1 MKISVPRLEVPQ
13 MPRLGLASFRQ
24 RLIVRSVFVLLI
36 AATLALAVVLLQE
49 EKERSYRSYSEGFR
63 KTQAEV
69 LAQLRHPAGQLALLN
84 PDVRPE
90 PSKPLRPLLLPYAA
104 LDFDDYSKA
113 QQAVELSGC
122 STRFPDGSAIC
133 VGIGNNPYSGGF
145 IYLVGSLA
153 TGPLVGRE
161 RGRLELDGVHRAR
174 VTLTMRGETSR
185 WIAPFESQSEPDS
198 LTVKGRLT
206 GFAATPGD
214 AALSLQQDTRPVR
227 DFRGWLWQTGAC
239 VQGVGTPPAGTT
251 PVSTPPAGTTPVST
265 PSACV
270 RTAFFSV
277 RLPVEAF
284 REALFP
290 KGRAVQWPPPDLDQ
304 IRVRFEM
311 MAPGSDAPVFDSNA
325 SGAAMP
331 LSLGELGQSLL
342 PGERINIRSLASTNA
357 PAVVLKG
364 SSTQVEPSSPWLSQ
378 LIKKLPV
385 QQVVAPLSSRDTIR
399 TVAGNYEVQLTGNV
413 RAIEQGLSVVATRLS
428 WFVGGM
434 VAAITLA
441 WLVIEVGLI
450 RRIAVLTKRAAAVSY
465 NARDPAVQQRL
476 GGLDLSD
483 LRGNDEL
490 GILAGGLDDLLQ
502 RVKDDVQR
510 EQIRAQQER
519 DMWNAVGHEIMS
531 PLQSLMAIHPQ
542 PQDVSH
548 RYVQRMQ
555 QAVRVLYGSASPS
568 EALQAADLTVGTMD
582 LNAFLQTVAANAHF
596 AGLRDVFFAPGTTPV
611 NVRADEFSLEDVV
624 THILRNANRF
634 RPAGTPITLKLGATD
649 STASVEIH
657 NQGPAIDPAQLG
669 QIFEY
674 GVTEPSGSP
683 QDKEH
688 RGQGLFVAKTYMA
701 KMGGTVSAGNVEG
714 GVCFTLTLQRLA

>member
-1 MKISVPRLEVPQ
+1 MKLSVPRLEVPHLEI
-13 MPRLGLASFRQ
+13 PKLGLASFRQ

-49 EKERSYRSYSEGFR
+49 EKARSYKSYSEGFR

-84 PDVRPE
+84 PDVRSTDSTPQDL
-90 PSKPLRPLLLPYAA
+90 KLRPLLLPYGA
-104 LDFDDYSKA
+104 LDFDDLSKA

-133 VGIGNNPYSGGF
+133 IGIGNNPYSGGF

-174 VTLTMRGETSR
+174 VTLGMRGETLQ
-185 WIAPFESQSEPDS
+185 WIAPFESQSEPGAIAI
-198 LTVKGRLT
+198 KGRLT

-214 AALSLQQDTRPVR
+214 PALSLQQDTKPVR
-227 DFRGWLWQTGAC
+227 DFRGWLWQAGGCVDGA
-239 VQGVGTPPAGTT
+239 GTPPE
-251 PVSTPPAGTTPVST
+251 
-265 PSACV
+265 CV

-284 REALFP
+284 REALFQ
-290 KGRAVQWPPPDLDQ
+290 KGRPVWPPPDLDR
-304 IRVRFEM
+304 IRLRMEIIE
-311 MAPGSDAPVFDSNA
+311 PGADKPVFDSNA
-325 SGAAMP
+325 SGPVMP
-331 LSLGELGQSLL
+331 LSLDQLAQSLL
-342 PGERINIRSLASTNA
+342 PGERISIRALASPNA
-357 PAVVLKG
+357 PAITLKG
-364 SSTQVEPSSPWLSQ
+364 GQGPAEPSSPWLSL
-378 LIKKLPV
+378 LIQQLPV
-385 QQVVAPLSSRDTIR
+385 QQVTAPVSSRDVIT
-399 TVAGNYEVQLTGNV
+399 TAAGNYEVQLTGDV
-413 RAIEQGLSVVATRLS
+413 RGIEQGLSVVATRVS

-434 VAAITLA
+434 LGAIALA

-465 NARDPAVQQRL
+465 NVNDPQVEQRL
-476 GGLDLSD
+476 GSLDVSD
-483 LRGNDEL
+483 LRGSDEL
-490 GILAGGLDDLLQ
+490 GILAGGLADLLQ

-510 EQIRAQQER
+510 EHIRAQQER

-531 PLQSLMAIHPQ
+531 PLQSLMAIHPL
-542 PQDVSH
+542 PSDASH

-555 QAVRVLYGSASPS
+555 QAVRVLYGTASPS
-568 EALQAADLTVGTMD
+568 EALQAADLTVGSID
-582 LNAFLQTVAANAHF
+582 LNAFLKTVADNAHF
-596 AGLRDVFFAPGTTPV
+596 AGISHVSFAAWDAPV

-634 RPAGTPITLKLGATD
+634 RPAGTPITLKLSATD

-674 GVTEPSGSP
+674 GVSEPSGSP